1 MRQIA
6 RRLMHDHGM
15 RMLPMLMGAA
25 MFGIIAATVQTGG

>member
-6 RRLMHDHGM
+6 RRLMHDHAL

-25 MFGIIAATVQTGG
+25 MFGILAAAMQTGG